1 MSDFVSYS
9 QDDHS
14 KGGMLFDIKRFEYI
28 KNFSQKAIF
37 FRQHR
42 ISLICERNT
51 HGIGTFTHVTLRF
64 SVHQPVASV

>member
-37 FRQHR
+37 FT
-42 ISLICERNT
+42 SAPDK
-51 HGIGTFTHVTLRF
+51 
-64 SVHQPVASV
+64 SDM